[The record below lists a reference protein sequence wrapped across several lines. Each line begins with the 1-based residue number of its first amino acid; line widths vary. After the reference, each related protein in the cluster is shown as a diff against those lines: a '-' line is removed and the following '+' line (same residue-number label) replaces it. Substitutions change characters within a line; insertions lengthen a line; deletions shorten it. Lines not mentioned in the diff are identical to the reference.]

1 VFEDTVTVDSPTEM
15 LQAYTQRR
23 SIYQKTIPLPP
34 GTYRLN
40 IVAKDIT
47 GGNINNY
54 ELRLDV
60 PRTDPDKLSTS
71 TLVLADLIEKVP
83 TKSIGAGQFVI
94 GDSKVR
100 PRVDEIFRR
109 DEKVGIYLKLYNFE
123 GDEKSHKPSGEV
135 QYELVKSGSSDKI
148 FDFTEDLSK
157 IPGASA
163 SSVTIEKLLPL
174 KDLLPGQYTIRI
186 KVTDKNRN
194 QIVTPSAQFTVT

>member
-1 VFEDTVTVDSPTEM
+1 M
-15 LQAYTQRR
+15 
-23 SIYQKTIPLPP
+23 
-34 GTYRLN
+34 
-40 IVAKDIT
+40 
-47 GGNINNY
+47 
-54 ELRLDV
+54 
-60 PRTDPDKLSTS
+60 
-71 TLVLADLIEKVP
+71 
-83 TKSIGAGQFVI
+83 
-94 GDSKVR
+94 
-100 PRVDEIFRR
+100 DEIFRR